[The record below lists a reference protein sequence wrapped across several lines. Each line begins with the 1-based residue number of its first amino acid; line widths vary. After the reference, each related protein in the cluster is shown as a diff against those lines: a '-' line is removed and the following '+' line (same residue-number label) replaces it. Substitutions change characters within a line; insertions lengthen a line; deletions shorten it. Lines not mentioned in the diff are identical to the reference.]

1 MKTNSTFSKLFSQ
14 MLIAVCLF
22 ILSAEIRAQKLNNS
36 ALKSFEITI
45 EMTDKGLKMH
55 SSEGSAWIDLSFS
68 LTADKPQAIDE
79 YGMTSVGQVNSEKD
93 PKLADYL
100 FTITINKDGITLT
113 GVEGTAWKVLNF
125 TLSDNGKQTINQ
137 FGMTD

>member
-22 ILSAEIRAQKLNNS
+22 ILSAEIRAQKLSNS
-36 ALKSFEITI
+36 ALKGFEITI
-45 EMTDKGLKMH
+45 EKTDKGLKMH

-100 FTITINKDGITLT
+100 FTITDTKDGITLA
-113 GVEGTAWKVLNF
+113 GIEGTAWKVLNF

>member
-1 MKTNSTFSKLFSQ
+1 MQANSTWIKLFSQ

-22 ILSAEIRAQKLNNS
+22 TLSSEIRAQKPNNS
-36 ALKSFEITI
+36 TLKGFEITI

-55 SSEGSAWIDLSFS
+55 SSEGSAWIDLSFG

-79 YGMTSVGQVNSEKD
+79 YGMTSVGQLKADID

-125 TLSDNGKQTINQ
+125 TLSDNGKQTFNQ

>member
-1 MKTNSTFSKLFSQ
+1 M
-14 MLIAVCLF
+14 CLF

-100 FTITINKDGITLT
+100 FTITDTKDGITLA
-113 GVEGTAWKVLNF
+113 GIEGTAWKVLNF

>member
-22 ILSAEIRAQKLNNS
+22 TSSSEIRAQKPNNS
-36 ALKSFEITI
+36 TLKGFEITI
-45 EMTDKGLKMH
+45 EKTDKGLKMH

-68 LTADKPQAIDE
+68 LTAGKPQAIDE

-100 FTITINKDGITLT
+100 FTITDTKDGITLA
-113 GVEGTAWKVLNF
+113 GIEGTAWKVLNF
-125 TLSDNGKQTINQ
+125 TLSDNGKQAINQ

>member
-100 FTITINKDGITLT
+100 FTITDTKDGITLA
-113 GVEGTAWKVLNF
+113 GIEGTAWKVLNF